1 MLAVRQR
8 LSFSTPAA
16 TAANLQWNGFT
27 CDNEYFVDF
36 DAGLSSLLVSSL
48 HLQQNLP
55 DGWRKA
61 GNEPRRRLQVY
72 RPRGS
77 RPAGVYR
84 RQRPLPRGVVSAKS
98 LATVGGGTT
107 NGPILLV
114 VDDSTPDCLYLT
126 SPGLEPMMMCV
137 GGATDCPIVSSDD
150 ISVGLDILS
159 PTTSDG
165 FLSSPGV
172 FSALFSFALFWTFA

>member
-1 MLAVRQR
+1 M
-8 LSFSTPAA
+8 PAA
-16 TAANLQWNGFT
+16 TAPTSNGT
-27 CDNEYFVDF
+27 ER
-36 DAGLSSLLVSSL
+36 GPLVITGIEFA
-48 HLQQNLP
+48 LQQNLP
-55 DGWRKA
+55 DGWWKA

-72 RPRGS
+72 RPRGF
-77 RPAGVYR
+77 RPAGVYC

-159 PTTSDG
+159 PKTSDG
-165 FLSSPGV
+165 CLLSLGV
-172 FSALFSFALFWTFA
+172 FSALFSFALFWTCA